1 MSDQGENMSVSTSG
15 GQPPAGWYPIPED
28 QARQRWWDGSQW
40 GADTRTTPQVGPVPG
55 HPVDTP
61 PGGQAPEVARHGG
74 ARAGWALALGIAAF
88 VFAWVPFLGIVLAA
102 VGLLLAVLELAS
114 GTRGAKVVW
123 ATVLSTIALLTG
135 IAVTSAIALSGGSGA
150 AAPSAVESEAAGTE
164 DGKQS
169 PGSAAADEPDAEP
182 KSADEPKA
190 AGLGD
195 PVRDGKLEFTVTK
208 IETGVAEIGDEFFG
222 KKAQG
227 QFLLVHVKV
236 ENIGDEAQ
244 TFFGENVTALDA
256 DKREFSAD
264 TEAAIYLDES
274 NSFVNEINPGNT
286 AEGIVV
292 FDVSKDT
299 KITTLEL
306 HDSFFSGGVTVKVS

>member
-1 MSDQGENMSVSTSG
+1 MSLSTSG
-15 GQPPAGWYPIPED
+15 GQPPAGWYPIPDD

-40 GADTRTTPQVGPVPG
+40 GADTRTIPQVTPVSG
-55 HPVDTP
+55 QSVGTT
-61 PGGQAPEVARHGG
+61 PGGQAPEVARRGG
-74 ARAGWALALGIAAF
+74 ARAGWALALGIGAF

-102 VGLLLAVLELAS
+102 VGLLLAVLELVS
-114 GTRGAKVVW
+114 GTRGARVVW
-123 ATVLSTIALLTG
+123 ATVLSTVALLIG
-135 IAVTSAIALSGGSGA
+135 IAVTSAIALAGDGSGG
-150 AAPSAVESEAAGTE
+150 AAPAAVESE
-164 DGKQS
+164 DGEPS
-169 PGSAAADEPDAEP
+169 PGSESADEPAAEAEP
-182 KSADEPKA
+182 ADEPKA
-190 AGLGD
+190 AGIGD

-227 QFLLVHVKV
+227 QFLLLHVKV

-244 TFFGENVTALDA
+244 TFFGENFTALDA
-256 DKREFSAD
+256 DDREFSAD

-274 NSFVNEINPGNT
+274 NSFINEINPGNT

-292 FDVSKDT
+292 FDVPKDT

-306 HDSFFSGGVTVKVS
+306 HDSFFSGGVTVKVG

>member
-1 MSDQGENMSVSTSG
+1 MAPV
-15 GQPPAGWYPIPED
+15 AGYP
-28 QARQRWWDGSQW
+28 
-40 GADTRTTPQVGPVPG
+40 VG
-55 HPVDTP
+55 TA
-61 PGGQAPEVARHGG
+61 PGGQAPAVAHRGG
-74 ARAGWALALGIAAF
+74 ARAGWALALGIGAF

-102 VGLLLAVLELAS
+102 VGLLLAVLELVS
-114 GTRGAKVVW
+114 GTRGARVVW
-123 ATVLSTIALLTG
+123 ATVLSTVALLTG
-135 IAVTSAIALSGGSGA
+135 IAVTSVIALAGDGSGA
-150 AAPSAVESEAAGTE
+150 AAPAAVESGPAETQ
-164 DGKQS
+164 DGKAS
-169 PGSAAADEPDAEP
+169 PGPAAADEPEAEP

-208 IETGVAEIGDEFFG
+208 IETGVAEIGDEYFG

-256 DKREFSAD
+256 DRREFSAD

-299 KITTLEL
+299 KITALEL
-306 HDSFFSGGVTVKVS
+306 HDSFFSDGVTVKVS

>member
-1 MSDQGENMSVSTSG
+1 MSLSTQG
-15 GQPPAGWYPIPED
+15 GQPPAGWYPIPDD

-40 GADTRTTPQVGPVPG
+40 GADTRTTPQLAPVSG
-55 HPVDTP
+55 HPVGTAP
-61 PGGQAPEVARHGG
+61 VSTVPGGQAPDVARRGG
-74 ARAGWALALGIAAF
+74 ARAGWALALGIGAF

-102 VGLLLAVLELAS
+102 VGLLLAVLELVS
-114 GTRGAKVVW
+114 GTRGARVVW
-123 ATVLSTIALLTG
+123 ATVLSTIALLIG
-135 IAVTSAIALSGGSGA
+135 IAVTSAVALAGDGSGD
-150 AAPSAVESEAAGTE
+150 AAPAAVESGQAE
-164 DGKQS
+164 DGRPS
-169 PGSAAADEPDAEP
+169 PESEPADEPEAEP
-182 KSADEPKA
+182 KV
-190 AGLGD
+190 AGIGD

-244 TFFGENVTALDA
+244 TFFGDNFTALDA
-256 DKREFSAD
+256 DDREFSAD
-264 TEAAIYLDES
+264 TEAAIYLEES
-274 NSFVNEINPGNT
+274 NSFINEINPGNT

-292 FDVSKDT
+292 FDVPKDT
-299 KITTLEL
+299 KIATLEL